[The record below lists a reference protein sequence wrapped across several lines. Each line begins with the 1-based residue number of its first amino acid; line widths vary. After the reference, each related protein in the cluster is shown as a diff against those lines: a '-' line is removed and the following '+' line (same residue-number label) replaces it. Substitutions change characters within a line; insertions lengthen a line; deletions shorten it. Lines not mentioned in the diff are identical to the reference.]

1 MTTDMKGGCIMNR
14 SSKLLCVALVFCLL
28 SSMVFAFA
36 ENTEQPAEPVQ
47 IKESETVNDAV
58 PAEEAHKE
66 KAKWTVML
74 YLCGTDLESLGGM
87 ATTNLTMISKT
98 VPDSQ
103 VNFVFQTGGTKEWK
117 TKEREELNLELSTDK
132 LQRWSYSTEGFKLEQ
147 ELENASM
154 AKYSTLSSFIQWSA
168 ENFPAERNMLI
179 MWDHGGGSSSGLIV
193 DELHDHALM
202 SLDGLE
208 RALKAGGV
216 HFDIFMTDT
225 CLMASLETAQAVKP
239 YADYLL
245 ASEEVVPGMGT
256 NYEEFLQNLYDEP
269 DCGPVRLGKNVCNAT
284 QVMYAEAG
292 GGSSLDGL
300 TFSLID
306 LSKIDAVAEAYEAF
320 MQEVVSLIP
329 DPAAFGLY
337 LNAVSSVDR
346 YMEQTMWDLYD
357 LAHRGQ
363 KGGISRETVLK
374 LENAV
379 DDAVIHNIRG
389 SYHPYSHGLSVY
401 MAYSGGTREL
411 DRLARTCKNPWQMA
425 FLDAVSLKWDAP
437 SWATDIVGD
446 VPQLKPELYTV
457 KFDTEVTEDQ
467 SSHRINIYSG
477 IGGGAFIRYE
487 LQRYDDTLQIWY
499 ELGESEDVQWVSE
512 DDDKLTFEADFDGK
526 WVSAHNELLSVT
538 SKEVKGNTVL
548 LQAAVKLPEITDEIK
563 KLRILAEYPENL
575 DYGEPLDPEA
585 EPVEQHTINY
595 TATGVWDG
603 YDSST
608 GLADRNTWSMGDLQ
622 GYKLV
627 ICKPVYSD
635 YLESTGDM
643 HFCDENVIDQDF
655 KVEEMVL
662 PAGKYRI
669 RYSIVDMLDR
679 TYKSDFV
686 ELTWDGKKVVYEA
699 QPKEEAVNEEE
710 ATEEKAM

>member
-1 MTTDMKGGCIMNR
+1 MLYDIPQETLDADPTFAKLMEEANKYVGYPYVCREQENCLCFIIISDKMNQWRGFLQNVGGDPVIADMITKGVCMMNR
-14 SSKLLCVALVFCLL
+14 VSKWFCFALVLCLL
-28 SSMVFAFA
+28 SGMMLFASA
-36 ENTEQPAEPVQ
+36 ESAEQPAE
-47 IKESETVNDAV
+47 AA
-58 PAEEAHKE
+58 PAEEAATTAEAAPIQEGPRE
-66 KAKWTVML
+66 KAQWTVML
-74 YLCGTDLESLGGM
+74 YLCGTDLESAGGM

-103 VNFVFQTGGTKEWK
+103 VNFVFQTGGTKQWNP
-117 TKEREELNLELSTDK
+117 TGSEEMKLELSTDK
-132 LQRWSYSTEGFKLEQ
+132 LQRWSYSGEGFKLEK

-154 AKYSTLSSFIQWSA
+154 AKYSTLSDFIQWSA
-168 ENFPAERNMLI
+168 ENDPAEKNILI
-179 MWDHGGGSSSGLIV
+179 VWDHGCGSARGLIM
-193 DELHDHALM
+193 DELHDKAVM
-202 SLDGLE
+202 SLEGLE

-306 LSKIDAVAEAYEAF
+306 LSKIDAVAEAYESF

-563 KLRILAEYPENL
+563 KLRILAEYP
-575 DYGEPLDPEA
+575 
-585 EPVEQHTINY
+585 
-595 TATGVWDG
+595 
-603 YDSST
+603 
-608 GLADRNTWSMGDLQ
+608 
-622 GYKLV
+622 
-627 ICKPVYSD
+627 
-635 YLESTGDM
+635 
-643 HFCDENVIDQDF
+643 
-655 KVEEMVL
+655 
-662 PAGKYRI
+662 
-669 RYSIVDMLDR
+669 
-679 TYKSDFV
+679 
-686 ELTWDGKKVVYEA
+686 
-699 QPKEEAVNEEE
+699 
-710 ATEEKAM
+710 